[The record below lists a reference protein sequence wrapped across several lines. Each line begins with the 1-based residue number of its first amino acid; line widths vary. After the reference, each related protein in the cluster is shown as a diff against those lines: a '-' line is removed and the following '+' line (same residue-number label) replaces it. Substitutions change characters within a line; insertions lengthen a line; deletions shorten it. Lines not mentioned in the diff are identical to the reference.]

1 MIPTLPPGLPQYSQN
16 RQQQQQQLSSGFV
29 SNLQMVQQTPPA
41 SIAQTTS
48 ATTTP
53 TTNPNSNISSLVG
66 GLNALAIDDTS
77 VFTPPPRPSLGT
89 EGKLI
94 KLRANHFTIQLP
106 KCFIYHYV
114 VTIQPDKCP
123 KRINR
128 YFDF

>member
-1 MIPTLPPGLPQYSQN
+1 MIPALPPGLPQYSQN
-16 RQQQQQQLSSGFV
+16 RQQNSQAQQSFTNSMQLVPQQQQQG
-29 SNLQMVQQTPPA
+29 A
-41 SIAQTTS
+41 STTS
-48 ATTTP
+48 TITALTP
-53 TTNPNSNISSLVG
+53 TITNANSMSSLVG
-66 GLNALAIDDTS
+66 NLSVLAIDDAS
-77 VFTPPPRPSLGT
+77 IFAPPPRPSLGT

-128 YFDF
+128 